1 VNGAW
6 EGTPNS
12 IRIWSKE
19 MELEI
24 GNGIYWFYNSIK
36 NKVSYNFTILTNLL
50 LLLSVIWIW

>member
-24 GNGIYWFYNSIK
+24 GNGIYWFYNSISDK
-36 NKVSYNFTILTNLL
+36 Y
-50 LLLSVIWIW
+50 